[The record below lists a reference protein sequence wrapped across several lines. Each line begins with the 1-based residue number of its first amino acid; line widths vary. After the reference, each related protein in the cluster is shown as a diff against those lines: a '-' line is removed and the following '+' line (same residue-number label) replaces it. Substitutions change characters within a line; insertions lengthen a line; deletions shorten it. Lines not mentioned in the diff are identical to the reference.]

1 MAPRPGSHL
10 QLEVIIARRKQIV
23 AMTEEG
29 LYAREI
35 ARELNISTRTV
46 QRHQSHH
53 RRGIAPRRSG
63 PQVSDSS

>member
-1 MAPRPGSHL
+1 MAPPVGSRREL
-10 QLEVIIARRKQIV
+10 QVIVRRRERVI
-23 AMTEEG
+23 AMTEAG